1 MVKLGKNPEKHT
13 SEFQFICRCRKNDGY
28 DLLGGHMTVIES
40 TGSLSK
46 IKSKGLIMRNALGI
60 KKTQVSRNAK
70 NKTRT
75 LLSLVAVQKS
85 IVFRGAIALVDMS
98 GAGNDLRHM
107 IMEAVDSA
115 V

>member
-1 MVKLGKNPEKHT
+1 MTENTSKNTGVTYKSHSSKRIQEP
-13 SEFQFICRCRKNDGY
+13 
-28 DLLGGHMTVIES
+28 

-46 IKSKGLIMRNALGI
+46 IKSKGFIVRSRIGQ
-60 KKTQVSRNAK
+60 KKSQVSRDAK